1 MKFVWKILF
10 NFCVLILFLIY
21 ITRQTNS
28 AWLEVFKYRL
38 CYCEIY
44 PNTLVPHFVLF
55 DVLSDLT
62 LSKHRLNCFFT
73 QRRLCRA
80 GPLVHD
86 ASSSM
91 QIVRKYARVCR
102 PGRHC
107 RLGMSCVGLRP
118 EIVTRSERSFAERNV
133 FLHNS
138 LFLHIRS
145 LYVEEGTRILMR
157 RFTVKLDFIHHWI
170 SI

>member
-1 MKFVWKILF
+1 MV
-10 NFCVLILFLIY
+10 
-21 ITRQTNS
+21 
-28 AWLEVFKYRL
+28 
-38 CYCEIY
+38 
-44 PNTLVPHFVLF
+44 
-55 DVLSDLT
+55 DVLSDMT
-62 LSKHRLNCFFT
+62 LSKHRVNRVFA
-73 QRRLCRA
+73 QKRLRRA
-80 GPLVHD
+80 GPPVHD
-86 ASSSM
+86 AFFSM

-145 LYVEEGTRILMR
+145 LYVEEGSRILMR
-157 RFTVKLDFIHHWI
+157 RFTAKLAFIHH
-170 SI
+170 